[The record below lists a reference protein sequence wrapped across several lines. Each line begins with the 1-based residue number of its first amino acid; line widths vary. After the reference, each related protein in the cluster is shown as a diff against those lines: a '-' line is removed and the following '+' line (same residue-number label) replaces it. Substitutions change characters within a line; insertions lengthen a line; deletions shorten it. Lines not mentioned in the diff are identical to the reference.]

1 MTAPRT
7 QGKDNRFWTGFP
19 LRSFFMRKDCGGRKL
34 FVLKHSCNWL
44 LPETRKDGWNMY
56 NIIETA
62 KRLKE
67 LRVKAGKTQS
77 QVADELGFC
86 VDTVRKNEQGIRGL
100 SVDQADM
107 YAEYY
112 GTTIDYIVNGNTKT
126 DSPLDSLLCGYTE
139 EMQSMALKILKGI
152 LDNLN

>member
-1 MTAPRT
+1 
-7 QGKDNRFWTGFP
+7 
-19 LRSFFMRKDCGGRKL
+19 
-34 FVLKHSCNWL
+34 
-44 LPETRKDGWNMY
+44 MY

-67 LRVKAGKTQS
+67 FRVKAGKTQS

-112 GTTIDYIVNGNTKT
+112 GTTIDYIVNGNIKT